1 MMRLGLAIAAVV
13 RAVTPGSQ
21 EDDRDRSYERPAYEQ
36 PAPAHTGPMLGWS
49 NKRAYSTTGGQP
61 GQFQRPEPMALAGQF
76 TRGRQEAAPDRD
88 IPPPPGEGGRVTY
101 QPPAYTPFI
110 PQAPYQAPR
119 PSAPVPSLDQQTS
132 SSPPIY
138 APPPSSLY
146 GGPPPLPEQAA
157 VAASQKVADASATAR
172 SVGGS
177 SKLYSMHRAYGLE
190 PDVITEVEGGDRYV
204 FIGPP
209 DPPAPKAT
217 DDSDDD
223 SSDKADDGRPF

>member
-1 MMRLGLAIAAVV
+1 MMNLGHAIAAVV
-13 RAVTPGSQ
+13 RAITPGSQ
-21 EDDRDRSYERPAYEQ
+21 EDDRDRPYERPAYEQ
-36 PAPAHTGPMLGWS
+36 RAPAPSGPMLGWS
-49 NKRAYSTTGGQP
+49 NKRAYPTTGGQP
-61 GQFQRPEPMALAGQF
+61 GMLQRPEPMALAGQF
-76 TRGRQEAAPDRD
+76 TRGRQEAPQDRD
-88 IPPPPGEGGRVTY
+88 LPPPPGESSRVTY
-101 QPPAYTPFI
+101 QPPAYTPFV

-119 PSAPVPSLDQQTS
+119 QSAPAPAVDPQTS

-157 VAASQKVADASATAR
+157 IAAGQKVVDASATAR
-172 SVGGS
+172 HAGGS

-190 PDVITEVEGGDRYV
+190 PDVIPAVEGGDRYV

-209 DPPAPKAT
+209 DAPAPKNT
-217 DDSDDD
+217 DSGDDD

>member
-21 EDDRDRSYERPAYEQ
+21 EDDRDRSYERPAVEQ
-36 PAPAHTGPMLGWS
+36 PAPAHSGPMLGWS
-49 NKRAYSTTGGQP
+49 NKRAYATTGGRP
-61 GQFQRPEPMALAGQF
+61 NAFQRPEPMALAGQF

-88 IPPPPGEGGRVTY
+88 LPPPPGDGSRVTY
-101 QPPAYTPFI
+101 QPPAYTPFV

-119 PSAPVPSLDQQTS
+119 PSAPAPSLDQQTS

-157 VAASQKVADASATAR
+157 VAAGQKVADASATAR
-172 SVGGS
+172 QTGEG

-190 PDVITEVEGGDRYV
+190 PDAIPAVEAGDRYV

-209 DPPAPKAT
+209 DAPAPKKT
-217 DDSDDD
+217 DDDDD
-223 SSDKADDGRPF
+223 SQADDGRPF

>member
-1 MMRLGLAIAAVV
+1 MMRLGLASAAVV
-13 RAVTPGSQ
+13 RAVPPGSQ
-21 EDDRDRSYERPAYEQ
+21 EDDRDRSYERHAYEQ

-88 IPPPPGEGGRVTY
+88 LPPPPGEGGRVTY